1 MQLSVVT
8 QTITLCSS
16 ESSSQRMEKDQFWEL
31 SLLRANTGNETWEE
45 YTLRV
50 GKVVT
55 LVFKCPTLEPDS
67 LGSVLK

>member
-1 MQLSVVT
+1 
-8 QTITLCSS
+8 
-16 ESSSQRMEKDQFWEL
+16 MEKDQFWEL

-67 LGSVLK
+67 LGSDLK